1 MPSTT
6 TCKVCGA
13 VMPRRC
19 PRTWMIW
26 LLAAASLAIL
36 LLTPTLIGLA
46 EVQGGLLMFIGIVGA
61 VAALLLFL
69 RAGDKCQACRLDDKR
84 P

>member
-1 MPSTT
+1 
-6 TCKVCGA
+6 
-13 VMPRRC
+13 MPRRY